1 MTRNRLIFLTW
12 ILFGFPQHWIL
23 AQDEAL
29 IETSFRG
36 QLKPI
41 AGVQF
46 LRQENLYSQSTV
58 FYNED
63 RLRLSGTVSKKWFY
77 AEAANETRFFSQSN
91 NPAYFP
97 TPSFSQSAFWDAR
110 WKLQEENN
118 SSVYTRMDRAFV
130 QASTDLFELRL
141 GKQVVPIGVGHLFSA
156 ISQTPRYSFV
166 EVDSEYDKTEDA
178 ATVILKQGIRLEA
191 RYLPKNP
198 GQEKDNFH
206 LRWLFDLKGAD
217 TALIAGQ
224 TDDKYFTGIESTR
237 NIGDGVL
244 RAEVVV
250 YEKNNVYHAQT
261 LVGWDKVWN
270 PKWSSK
276 HEFFLNGFGKDEGY
290 LLEPF
295 PHRSSNYRGRYYFG
309 NLVTYEWNAKL
320 KFNVLAIANLLDHW
334 QMMWTCVWAT
344 TKT

>member
-1 MTRNRLIFLTW
+1 M
-12 ILFGFPQHWIL
+12 
-23 AQDEAL
+23 
-29 IETSFRG
+29 
-36 QLKPI
+36 
-41 AGVQF
+41 
-46 LRQENLYSQSTV
+46 
-58 FYNED
+58 
-63 RLRLSGTVSKKWFY
+63 
-77 AEAANETRFFSQSN
+77 
-91 NPAYFP
+91 
-97 TPSFSQSAFWDAR
+97 
-110 WKLQEENN
+110 
-118 SSVYTRMDRAFV
+118 

-320 KFNVLAIANLLDHW
+320 KFNVLAIANLLDPSFLFHFYLNYSLADDLDLIVGHY
-334 QMMWTCVWAT
+334 QNLKTKENSEFGGKQELPGAPSIKAGLPDISYLLLKWTF
-344 TKT
+344 